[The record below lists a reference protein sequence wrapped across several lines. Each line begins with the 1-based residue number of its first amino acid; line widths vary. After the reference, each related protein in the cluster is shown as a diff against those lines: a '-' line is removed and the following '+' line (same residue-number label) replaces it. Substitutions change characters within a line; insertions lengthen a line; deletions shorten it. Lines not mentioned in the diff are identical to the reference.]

1 MRRHADMGDFS
12 LLLGIEHAL
21 VHAGAVAWLVA
32 LVDAMELV
40 QVHMIGAQKAQ
51 RRFQILPK
59 RLGGAGLGFGGDGDL
74 VAHALERKAD
84 AFLAVGVRARRVEER
99 HAALERATKQRHGI
113 LLGNTLNRQRSE
125 RILRRDDTG
134 RS

>member
-1 MRRHADMGDFS
+1 MGDLA
-12 LLLGIEHAL
+12 LLFGLEHAL
-21 VHAGAVAWLVA
+21 VHAGAVAWPIA
-32 LVDAMELV
+32 LVDAVELV
-40 QVHMIGAQKAQ
+40 QVDMVGAQKAQ

-59 RLGGAGLGFGGDGDL
+59 RLGRAGLGFGGDGDL

-84 AFLAVGVRARRVEER
+84 ALLAVGIRAGGIEKG
-99 HAALERATKQRHGI
+99 HAALECETKQRNGV
-113 LLGNTLNRQRSE
+113 LFGNALNRQRSE